1 MGAINLNSILE
12 THLEIIKTK
21 GGDVLHGLK
30 STDLG
35 YEGFGEA
42 YFSRIESGQI
52 KAWKKHNSMTMNIL
66 VPLGDVR
73 FVFFLKSPDG
83 AANFLVK
90 DIGVSNYIRLT
101 VPPGIWF
108 GFKGISQSSSLVL
121 NVASIPHN
129 PNEVNR
135 KNIDDIK
142 FNWS

>member
-1 MGAINLNSILE
+1 
-12 THLEIIKTK
+12 
-21 GGDVLHGLK
+21 
-30 STDLG
+30 
-35 YEGFGEA
+35 
-42 YFSRIESGQI
+42 
-52 KAWKKHNSMTMNIL
+52 MNIL

-73 FVFFLKSPDG
+73 FVFFLKTPDG
-83 AANFLVK
+83 AVNFLVK

-121 NVASIPHN
+121 NIASIPHN
-129 PNEVNR
+129 PNEVDR

>member
-12 THLEIIKTK
+12 THLETIKTK

-30 STDLG
+30 KTDLG

-42 YFSRIESGQI
+42 YFSRIESGLI

-66 VPLGDVR
+66 VPLGEVR
-73 FVFFLKSPDG
+73 FVFYFINPDG
-83 AANFLVK
+83 TENFLVK
-90 DIGVSNYIRLT
+90 DIGVSNYVRLT

-108 GFKGISQSSSLVL
+108 GFKGISQSLSLVL
-121 NVASIPHN
+121 NIASIPHE
-129 PNEVNR
+129 PNEVDR

>member
-1 MGAINLNSILE
+1 MGAINLNLILE
-12 THLEIIKTK
+12 AHLEIIKTK

-73 FVFFLKSPDG
+73 FVFFLKTPDG
-83 AANFLVK
+83 AVNFLVK

-121 NVASIPHN
+121 NIASIPHN
-129 PNEVNR
+129 PNEVDR